1 MIAAAYAVELMV
13 SVFQVKLSRLFSS
26 FNFEYMLLR
35 FQFFIKLN
43 MVANWKGLFNFHI
56 SLKT

>member
-26 FNFEYMLLR
+26 FNFEYIA
-35 FQFFIKLN
+35 FEVSIFYQTQHGSKLE
-43 MVANWKGLFNFHI
+43 GTF
-56 SLKT
+56 